1 LQVSTGEQDLGHELI
16 FIYLSMKAA
25 TLDLKFLSKE
35 SGAIFNYFFLFGYSS
50 FSECAVVLEQCFIE
64 SIA

>member
-1 LQVSTGEQDLGHELI
+1 
-16 FIYLSMKAA
+16 MKAA
-25 TLDLKFLSKE
+25 TPDLKFLSKK

-64 SIA
+64 SIAAGFCI